1 MLEALAAALLVGV
14 INTLADYI
22 SVELKLQSKPI
33 YIFARIALTCYCVGG
48 FVGARARQLMMGTMG
63 GLMIGA
69 FVSAAYYLL
78 APSWESTALVV
89 AWLVF
94 WVGFSLL
101 EALLQEGTGIVDG
114 LLQGVAAAAL
124 SAGFFYA
131 ISNVWAAPESRDPNI
146 WRELVRW
153 SAAFSPG
160 LVILFWRR
168 PGGLTTSG

>member
-33 YIFARIALTCYCVGG
+33 YVFARIALTCYCVGG
-48 FVGARARQLMMGTMG
+48 IVGARGRQLMMGTMG

-69 FVSAAYYLL
+69 FVSAVYYLL
-78 APSWESTALVV
+78 APSAETMALVA

-94 WVGFSLL
+94 WVGFSMLG
-101 EALLQEGTGIVDG
+101 ALLQGGTKIVAG

-124 SAGFFYA
+124 SAVFFYT
-131 ISNVWAAPESRDPNI
+131 ISNVWPAPASADPNI
-146 WRELVRW
+146 WRELVKW
-153 SAAFSPG
+153 AVAFWPG
-160 LVILFWRR
+160 LVILFWRE
-168 PGGLTTSG
+168 PGGLTTSR

>member
-14 INTLADYI
+14 INTLGDYI

-33 YIFARIALTCYCVGG
+33 YVFARIALTCYCVGG
-48 FVGARARQLMMGTMG
+48 IVGARARQLMMGTVG
-63 GLMIGA
+63 GLMIAA
-69 FVSAAYYLL
+69 FVAAAYYLL
-78 APSWESTALVV
+78 APSAESTALGV

-101 EALLQEGTGIVDG
+101 VALLQGGTGITGG

-124 SAGFFYA
+124 SAVFFYA
-131 ISNVWAAPESRDPNI
+131 ISDFWAAPASRDPNI

-160 LVILFWRR
+160 LVILFWRQS
-168 PGGLTTSG
+168 GGPTTSG

>member
-14 INTLADYI
+14 INTLSDYI

-33 YIFARIALTCYCVGG
+33 YIFAWIALTCYCVG
-48 FVGARARQLMMGTMG
+48 
-63 GLMIGA
+63 
-69 FVSAAYYLL
+69 
-78 APSWESTALVV
+78 
-89 AWLVF
+89 
-94 WVGFSLL
+94 
-101 EALLQEGTGIVDG
+101 G

-153 SAAFSPG
+153 MAAFSPG

-168 PGGLTTSG
+168 PGGLTSSG

>member
-1 MLEALAAALLVGV
+1 MLEALATALLVGV

-22 SVELKLQSKPI
+22 SVELKLESKPI

-48 FVGARARQLMMGTMG
+48 IVGARARQLMMGAMG

-69 FVSAAYYLL
+69 FVSGAYYLL
-78 APSWESTALVV
+78 APSWGSTALVV

-101 EALLQEGTGIVDG
+101 EALLQEGTIVGG

-131 ISNVWAAPESRDPNI
+131 ISNVWAAPASRDPNI

-153 SAAFSPG
+153 SVGFAPG

-168 PGGLTTSG
+168 PGGLTTSA

>member
-1 MLEALAAALLVGV
+1 MLEALAAALLVGL

-22 SVELKLQSKPI
+22 SVELKLESKPI
-33 YIFARIALTCYCVGG
+33 YLFARIALTCYCVGG
-48 FVGARARQLMMGTMG
+48 IVGARAKQLMMGMVG

-69 FVSAAYYLL
+69 FVSGAYYLL
-78 APSWESTALVV
+78 PASWESTALVV
-89 AWLVF
+89 AWLIF
-94 WVGFSLL
+94 WVCFSLL
-101 EALLQEGTGIVDG
+101 EAVLQGGIGIVGG

-124 SAGFFYA
+124 SAAFFYT
-131 ISNVWAAPESRDPNI
+131 ISSVWTPPGSRDPNL

-168 PGGLTTSG
+168 PEGLTTSG

>member
-1 MLEALAAALLVGV
+1 MLEALATALLVGV

-22 SVELKLQSKPI
+22 SVELKLESKPI
-33 YIFARIALTCYCVGG
+33 YLFARIALTCYCVGG
-48 FVGARARQLMMGTMG
+48 IIGARARQMMMGTVG

-78 APSWESTALVV
+78 APSWGSTALVV

-101 EALLQEGTGIVDG
+101 GALFHEGTGIVNG
-114 LLQGVAAAAL
+114 LLLGVAAAAL
-124 SAGFFYA
+124 SAGFLYA
-131 ISNVWAAPESRDPNI
+131 ISNVWAAPVSRDPNI

-153 SAAFSPG
+153 SVTFLPG

-168 PGGLTTSG
+168 SGD

>member
-22 SVELKLQSKPI
+22 SAELKLESKPI
-33 YIFARIALTCYCVGG
+33 YLFARIALTCYCVGG
-48 FVGARARQLMMGTMG
+48 IVGARARQLMMGTVG

-101 EALLQEGTGIVDG
+101 EALLQEGTIVNG

-168 PGGLTTSG
+168 PGGLTTRG

>member
-1 MLEALAAALLVGV
+1 MLEALATALLVGV

-22 SVELKLQSKPI
+22 SVELKLESKPI
-33 YIFARIALTCYCVGG
+33 YLFARVALTCYCVGG
-48 FVGARARQLMMGTMG
+48 IVGARARQLMMGAMG

-78 APSWESTALVV
+78 APSWGSTGLVV

-101 EALLQEGTGIVDG
+101 EALLQERIGIVAG
-114 LLQGVAAAAL
+114 LLLGVAAAAL
-124 SAGFFYA
+124 SAGFFYV
-131 ISNVWAAPESRDPNI
+131 ISNLWAAPVSRDPNI

-153 SAAFSPG
+153 SAAFLPG

>member
-1 MLEALAAALLVGV
+1 MLEALAAAFLVGV

-33 YIFARIALTCYCVGG
+33 YLFARIALTCYCVGG
-48 FVGARARQLMMGTMG
+48 ILGARARQLMMGTMG
-63 GLMIGA
+63 GLMIGV

-89 AWLVF
+89 AWFVF

-101 EALLQEGTGIVDG
+101 EALLEGGTGIVNG

-124 SAGFFYA
+124 SAAFFYA
-131 ISNVWAAPESRDPNI
+131 ISNVWAAPAARDPNI

-153 SAAFSPG
+153 WAAFTPG
-160 LVILFWRR
+160 LVILFWRV
-168 PGGLTTSG
+168 PGGPATSG

>member
-1 MLEALAAALLVGV
+1 MLEALATAVLVGV
-14 INTLADYI
+14 INTLADYV
-22 SVELKLQSKPI
+22 SVELKLQPKPI
-33 YIFARIALTCYCVGG
+33 YLFARIALTCCCVGG
-48 FVGARARQLMMGTMG
+48 IVGARARQLMMGTAG

-78 APSWESTALVV
+78 APSWGSTALVV

-101 EALLQEGTGIVDG
+101 EALLQEGTVVAG

-124 SAGFFYA
+124 SAVFFYA
-131 ISNVWAAPESRDPNI
+131 ISNVWAAPASRDPNI
-146 WRELVRW
+146 WRELVKW

-168 PGGLTTSG
+168 PGGLT

>member
-14 INTLADYI
+14 INTLGDYI

-33 YIFARIALTCYCVGG
+33 YVFARIALTCYCVGG
-48 FVGARARQLMMGTMG
+48 IVGARARQLMMGTVG
-63 GLMIGA
+63 GLMIAA
-69 FVSAAYYLL
+69 FVAAAYYLL
-78 APSWESTALVV
+78 APSAESTALAV

-101 EALLQEGTGIVDG
+101 EALLQGGTGITGG

-124 SAGFFYA
+124 SAVFFYA
-131 ISNVWAAPESRDPNI
+131 ISDVWAAPASRDPNI

-160 LVILFWRR
+160 LVILFWRQS
-168 PGGLTTSG
+168 GGLATSG

>member
-33 YIFARIALTCYCVGG
+33 YLFARIALTCYCVGG
-48 FVGARARQLMMGTMG
+48 IVGARARQLMMGTMG

-69 FVSAAYYLL
+69 FVAAAYYLL
-78 APSWESTALVV
+78 APSWESPALVV
-89 AWLVF
+89 AWLAF

-101 EALLQEGTGIVDG
+101 EALLQETGTVGG

-124 SAGFFYA
+124 SAVFFYA
-131 ISNVWAAPESRDPNI
+131 ISNVWAAPESRDPDI

-153 SAAFSPG
+153 SATFSPG
-160 LVILFWRR
+160 FVILFWRR
-168 PGGLTTSG
+168 PRGLTTSG